1 MIPLTELVVSRLVV
15 RVTLLQARL
24 PTAQTEQMAVNIPVI
39 IPVT

>member
-1 MIPLTELVVSRLVV
+1 MIPLTELVADLVVV

-24 PTAQTEQMAVNIPVI
+24 PTAQTEQTAVNILVI